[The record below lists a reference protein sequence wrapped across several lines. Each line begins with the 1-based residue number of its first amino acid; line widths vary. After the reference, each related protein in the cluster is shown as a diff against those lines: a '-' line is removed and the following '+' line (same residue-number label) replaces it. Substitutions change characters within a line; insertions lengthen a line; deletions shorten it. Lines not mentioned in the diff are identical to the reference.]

1 MSTPLD
7 PDPVEVTAT
16 DIAPAQPA
24 TTTTTG
30 ETTTT
35 TDGPEET
42 TTGDS
47 TATGSVTTVTVTA
60 PAEPSADTNTDTDA
74 ATTTLSILAI
84 PFPTD
89 QNILQSLVGSISAVD
104 HENEETTIV
113 LDCAPTVTS
122 CLESLIP
129 LTITTGPST
138 FIYTWSWDGPG
149 WGSIPSTATVD
160 SRETIECGI
169 VGTQTLGCL
178 TSHVDSYSGTAL
190 PVTTALSVYGTEGF
204 SREAVVITAGVE
216 KLETATSATATS
228 TGDSVDETAGSTPAD
243 PEGDSGSGSG
253 SSSKAWIAG
262 PVVGGLVAVAL
273 VVGLVFFL
281 RRRRQK
287 RAASATAVAPIA
299 ELPEKGVYKGELP
312 AREPAAA
319 ELSAV
324 KGQNQI
330 HELA

>member
-7 PDPVEVTAT
+7 PDAVEPTAT
-16 DIAPAQPA
+16 GVVPVQL
-24 TTTTTG
+24 TTTTTS
-30 ETTTT
+30 EDPTA
-35 TDGPEET
+35 
-42 TTGDS
+42 TGDS
-47 TATGSVTTVTVTA
+47 TSTAGAGSVTTVTVTA
-60 PAEPSADTNTDTDA
+60 PAETSANTDTDASSA

-84 PFPTD
+84 PFPTG
-89 QNILQSLVGSISAVD
+89 QNILQDLVGSISAVD

-122 CLESLIP
+122 CLKSLIP

-149 WGSIPSTATVD
+149 WDTIPSTVTVD
-160 SRETIECGI
+160 STETIKCGI
-169 VGTQTLGCL
+169 VGTQTIGCM
-178 TSHVDSYSGTAL
+178 TTHVDTISGSAM
-190 PVTTALSVYGTEGF
+190 PETTALSVYGTEGF
-204 SREAVVITAGVE
+204 TYEAVPITGGVE

-228 TGDSVDETAGSTPAD
+228 TGDSAGESTESGASD
-243 PEGDSGSGSG
+243 TDGDSG

-262 PVVGGLVAVAL
+262 PVIGGLVAIAL
-273 VVGLVFFL
+273 VVGLIFFL

-287 RAASATAVAPIA
+287 RAAAADTTTPIA